1 MDTINGLPAHPLL
14 VHFAIVGVLATG
26 VVALAVA
33 LWPRARTRLG
43 VFPSILALVT
53 LIVLPITTSAGESL
67 EHTLPPTDAMEKH
80 TELGDEL
87 ILFVGPLFGLV
98 ALLWLLRLPAVTDR
112 LPLSPKALTVL
123 DVVVRVA
130 TAALAIAALVMVVLV
145 GDSGARAVWGG

>member
-26 VVALAVA
+26 AVALVVA
-33 LWPRARTRLG
+33 LWPHARARLG

-67 EHTLPPTDAMEKH
+67 EHKLPSTEAIEKH
-80 TELGDEL
+80 TALGDEL

-98 ALLWLLRLPAVTDR
+98 ALLWLLRLPAVTGR
-112 LPLSPKALTVL
+112 LPLPPKALAAL
-123 DVVVRVA
+123 DVVVRVL
-130 TAALAIAALVMVVLV
+130 TAALAIAAIVMVILV